1 MRRLGFHACMHPY
14 ISKVKFQLSKLYVFI
29 QFLNS
34 CQYAFRCNQLGN
46 ALKAVMRLISM
57 GNTRMMQSM
66 LLAEITSA
74 KT

>member
-1 MRRLGFHACMHPY
+1 MYAF
-14 ISKVKFQLSKLYVFI
+14 IFSKVKFQLSKLYVFI

-57 GNTRMMQSM
+57 GNTRIMQSM
-66 LLAEITSA
+66 LLADITSA